1 MSLSKVVTV
10 ENLADCTSQE
20 VFDYVAWHLI
30 SQGRQSMDAA
40 KTTCMYWNG
49 ELSCAGGCLMPYK
62 WWEQNIKDKT
72 VRGGNAN
79 SALWRNL
86 VNCGI
91 VRDDHRF
98 LIQDLQTVHDTFTA
112 TSHLSE
118 REFFQEGL
126 EKVAKEYEL
135 SLSLVKQ
142 HPEWRMAT

>member
-1 MSLSKVVTV
+1 
-10 ENLADCTSQE
+10 
-20 VFDYVAWHLI
+20 
-30 SQGRQSMDAA
+30 
-40 KTTCMYWNG
+40 
-49 ELSCAGGCLMPYK
+49 MPYK

-112 TSHLSE
+112 NSHLSE
-118 REFFQEGL
+118 RKFFQEGL
-126 EKVAKEYEL
+126 EKVAKENKL
-135 SLSLVKQ
+135 SLTIIEQ
-142 HPEWRMAT
+142 HPEWRTIT